1 MQPQH
6 PQLAVSAAIFR
17 DGKILLVRRARS
29 PAKGFYSL
37 PGGRVEFGETLH
49 AALHREVDEETALKI
64 EIVGLA
70 GWREV
75 VPGTTGGG
83 HYLIMSFAARWMAGE
98 PVLNDEHDDFK
109 WLDPD
114 ALGDLKTTGGLQ
126 EVIQSARGI
135 LGLTTLKPRLASSA
149 LKRHITGAPDPF
161 MSKHLLAIFLL
172 ISVCI
177 SGPARAQ
184 DAAAPFDG
192 DLQRLAE
199 ILGTLHYLRGI
210 CGTNEGPK
218 WRNEMQA
225 LIDAETPSG
234 DRRARMIAGFNRGY
248 NGFQQTYRTCTPAA
262 TVAIRRYIEEGSKI
276 SRDLTARY
284 AN

>member
-1 MQPQH
+1 MI
-6 PQLAVSAAIFR
+6 S
-17 DGKILLVRRARS
+17 
-29 PAKGFYSL
+29 
-37 PGGRVEFGETLH
+37 GGSDR
-49 AALHREVDEETALKI
+49 
-64 EIVGLA
+64 
-70 GWREV
+70 
-75 VPGTTGGG
+75 
-83 HYLIMSFAARWMAGE
+83 
-98 PVLNDEHDDFK
+98 
-109 WLDPD
+109 
-114 ALGDLKTTGGLQ
+114 
-126 EVIQSARGI
+126 IQSAVSSSPAACRKSSSRPGACSGSERI
-135 LGLTTLKPRLASSA
+135 SGRPRLASSA
-149 LKRHITGAPDPF
+149 LKRHMTPVRDSL
-161 MSKHLLAIFLL
+161 MSKHFLAALIL
-172 ISVCI
+172 ISACI

-262 TVAIRRYIEEGSKI
+262 SVAIRRYIEEGSKI